1 MAINSQFFLNA
12 ADLSLATAVYI
23 DSFLLN
29 IAPDGFYSDGT
40 ISREQSGGVL
50 LAATTCPACEVQ
62 TTCFEGI
69 WEEGDPAHPNGGTVT
84 YINVDG
90 ELVTQIGIWLGDF
103 VAIYY
108 LEIISFVG
116 VSEIN
121 CEEIGL
127 TFSYRSDGT
136 SVLPDICTLE
146 SPDNVFYILGNGT
159 CVIETGDTA
168 YNTDS
173 LLDPFDGGD
182 LYYLAYV
189 GICDSLTDTYIVQI
203 NSVGYITV
211 INICE
216 APPP

>member
-1 MAINSQFFLNA
+1 MAINSTFYLNA
-12 ADLSLATAVYI
+12 ANLSLATSVYI
-23 DSFLLN
+23 DNFLLN

-40 ISREQSGGVL
+40 ITREQSGGIL
-50 LAATTCPACEVQ
+50 LAAAPCPTCELQ

-69 WEEGDPAHPNGGTVT
+69 WEFEDPAHPNGGTIT

-103 VAIYY
+103 AVIEH

-116 VSEIN
+116 VSEID
-121 CEEIGL
+121 CEGVGL
-127 TFSYRSDGT
+127 DMALRTAGSNAGEYSCEDVPF
-136 SVLPDICTLE
+136 
-146 SPDNVFYILGNGT
+146 DNFYILGNGT

-173 LLDPFDGGD
+173 LLDPFDGGN
-182 LYYLAYV
+182 LYYLIYV
-189 GICDSLTDTYIVQI
+189 IICDSLTDTYIVQI

-211 INICE
+211 IGLC
-216 APPP
+216 PPPPP